1 LLPTRQAFDLLHA
14 AQESAAGPVG
24 RFDSYRLRNLK
35 QLLNGNIECSS
46 KANCCFRKKP
56 RLAVF
61 IIGNHNLNRSH
72 STRQFFLAESP
83 LFAKLRQAA
92 AQGTVP
98 SLRGISFLLPVESH
112 NCGECKGQG
121 KISVDFHS

>member
-1 LLPTRQAFDLLHA
+1 LLATRQAFDLLHA

-35 QLLNGNIECSS
+35 QLLNGNIGCSS
-46 KANCCFRKKP
+46 KANCCFCKKP

-72 STRQFFLAESP
+72 STRQFFLAESTLYEVAP
-83 LFAKLRQAA
+83 SGGPRHGAKPSRNLF
-92 AQGTVP
+92 P
-98 SLRGISFLLPVESH
+98 SSR
-112 NCGECKGQG
+112 
-121 KISVDFHS
+121 

>member
-1 LLPTRQAFDLLHA
+1 MLPARQAFNLLHA
-14 AQESAAGPVG
+14 AQESAAWPVC
-24 RFDSYRLRNLK
+24 RFDSYRFRNLK
-35 QLLNGNIECSS
+35 QLLNGNIECSR
-46 KANCCFRKKP
+46 KANCCFCKKP

-72 STRQFFLAESP
+72 STRQFFLAEST

-98 SLRGISFLLPVESH
+98 SFR
-112 NCGECKGQG
+112 
-121 KISVDFHS
+121 

>member
-1 LLPTRQAFDLLHA
+1 MLSTRQAFDLLHA

-35 QLLNGNIECSS
+35 EFLNGNIECSR
-46 KANCCFRKKP
+46 KANGCLCKKP

-72 STRQFFLAESP
+72 ATRQFFLAEST
-83 LFAKLRQAA
+83 LFAKLRQAV

-98 SLRGISFLLPVESH
+98 SLR
-112 NCGECKGQG
+112 
-121 KISVDFHS
+121 